1 MSWFFSSDDK
11 KLWQA
16 AEYGNEAEL
25 RRLIGGPAAAEDISC
40 IGSFRELSS
49 DWELPSDSGNTQ
61 DIEVGVELTSLS
73 RHRKCDTVRL
83 LPSTGPDSSDFSGHS
98 RIDWDDPI
106 ATHKILSRVRSHL
119 AASLEAAAAPPAMA
133 RENSESGSQIQILPQ
148 VAPAAE
154 LQLADMLLPHVEQP
168 VAAEADVTRA
178 LAKLRPSLSAVLRM
192 NGASEESSRT
202 PRWASGSLTCS
213 ARSLDSFS
221 GVLRNLHDLDCAALA
236 VLLTPTRLPALTK
249 IDLSYNK
256 LGDGGA
262 MALGRALSGGA
273 PRLTKLWLHENSI
286 GSVGFAALS
295 DAMRLGGAPAIE
307 EVRIQHNC
315 VGDQGA
321 TSFARAWAA
330 GGCRALREVHARA
343 NNIGSVGLNA
353 LARELHEVP
362 NLVLLYLGGPLGG
375 NLVSDEGADAL
386 AAALRMNT
394 GRAITVHLA
403 NNPHISSSAAERL
416 LQAARDCGP
425 SIKVVC

>member
-1 MSWFFSSDDK
+1 MGAV
-11 KLWQA
+11 A
-16 AEYGNEAEL
+16 ASRPTMRWRGEL
-25 RRLIGGPAAAEDISC
+25 QGATGPSAAAAATAERDSQEISLL
-40 IGSFRELSS
+40 GSFRELSS
-49 DWELPSDSGNTQ
+49 DWELPSDSGISQ
-61 DIEVGVELTSLS
+61 EIEVGVELTSIS
-73 RHRKCDTVRL
+73 RRANRKGDTVRL
-83 LPSTGPDSSDFSGHS
+83 LPSTSPDSSEFSGHS
-98 RIDWDDPI
+98 RIDWDDPV

-119 AASLEAAAAPPAMA
+119 A
-133 RENSESGSQIQILPQ
+133 RENSESGAQIQIVSQ
-148 VAPAAE
+148 VAPATE
-154 LQLADMLLPHVEQP
+154 LQLADMLSPHVEQP
-168 VAAEADVTRA
+168 VAAEADLTRA

-192 NGASEESSRT
+192 NGASEEMSRT
-202 PRWASGSLTCS
+202 PSWASGSLACS
-213 ARSLDSFS
+213 ARPIDSFS

-236 VLLTPTRLPALTK
+236 VLLTPTRLSALTK

-295 DAMRLGGAPAIE
+295 DAMRLGGVPAIE

-321 TSFARAWAA
+321 TSLARAWAA

-343 NNIGSVGLNA
+343 NKIGSVGLNA
-353 LARELHEVP
+353 LARELHQVP

-375 NLVSDEGADAL
+375 NLVSDEGADTL

-394 GRAITVHLA
+394 GRSITVHLA

>member
-1 MSWFFSSDDK
+1 MACRASG
-11 KLWQA
+11 A
-16 AEYGNEAEL
+16 TC
-25 RRLIGGPAAAEDISC
+25 GPSAAAAATAERDFDDISC

-61 DIEVGVELTSLS
+61 DIEVGVELTSIL
-73 RHRKCDTVRL
+73 RHRKGDTVRL
-83 LPSTGPDSSDFSGHS
+83 LPSTSPDSSDFSGYS

-106 ATHKILSRVRSHL
+106 VTHKILSGVRSHL
-119 AASLEAAAAPPAMA
+119 AASLEAAAAPA
-133 RENSESGSQIQILPQ
+133 RENSESGAQIQILPQ

-236 VLLTPTRLPALTK
+236 VLLTPTRLSALTK

-343 NNIGSVGLNA
+343 NKIGSVGLNA
-353 LARELHEVP
+353 LARELHQVP